1 MRARHGGDGAEG
13 SGYKSMGEHTGN
25 SRSNSADGELVME
38 GTRGVG
44 GLSGCSFH
52 AIRGDDI

>member
-1 MRARHGGDGAEG
+1 MGPRDPGINRW
-13 SGYKSMGEHTGN
+13 GEHTGN

-38 GTRGVG
+38 GTRCIG